1 MVSTLKGKSQAADSR
16 AEILGEFMALFDRVT
31 EHMRLVYTEC
41 DISGVI
47 MLH

>member
-31 EHMRLVYTEC
+31 DHMASVCTE
-41 DISGVI
+41 DDMRGVLI
-47 MLH
+47 PR